1 MQGLKEN
8 RGQFYLLVLINAFVG
23 SMVGLERAVLP
34 GLAQSFHLNG
44 YMAML
49 SFLVAFGSS
58 KAIFNLLTGKL
69 TNLLTSKKVL
79 LLGWIAALPVPYL
92 LMYAPNWNWIIV
104 ANIFLGINQGLA
116 WSSTVI
122 MKIDLVGEKNRG
134 FAMGINEFAGYLS
147 VGLAAYLASAIA
159 AAKGVAFFPFLPGI
173 LFSMAGLLL
182 TIFLVKDTLP
192 HVQYEAGISKLPLL
206 KNLWRET
213 SFHHHNIGS
222 VTINGFVNNLN
233 DGVIWGLLP
242 VLLLQQHFSLSQTG
256 LVAGVYPAVWGLA
269 QVVTGKL
276 GDRFCKKQLIVSGML
291 IQAIGLV
298 LLTFP
303 LNFFMAIL
311 AMVLLGGGTAL
322 VYPNFLTVVAENTH
336 PYQRAQSLSQFR
348 FWRDSGYVVGALIA
362 GILADAI
369 GVTHTLL
376 FIAMVT
382 AGAGLL
388 AQLRM
393 CCTARLLWKSKVC
406 TELY

>member
-256 LVAGVYPAVWGLA
+256 LVAGIYPAVWGLA

-303 LNFFMAIL
+303 LSFFMAIL